1 VSARLVKV
9 AFAVSLAIFFWKA
22 FLPGWATQTTDFPNY
37 YTAAR
42 LAREGA
48 PLRLD
53 YDWTWF
59 QRQIDRAGIEGQLGG
74 YIPQTPLTMLPVV
87 PLSFLTQQAAKRGW
101 LVFNLLC
108 LALTIQLLWRMTG
121 FHRIWLW
128 LLIFVSWAP
137 LRANF
142 QLGQYYIFLLL
153 LLTLTAYT
161 SERNREGASGALA
174 GIAFGLKL
182 YGAPLLLWFAM
193 QRRWRAVAGMVA
205 STLACI
211 GLAILLFGWQDVAYF
226 TTQVMPRALEGE
238 TLNPFH
244 PGNGTF
250 STLLRIVFVPEPEL
264 NPHPVVHAPVVF
276 FFLQPVLALTVL
288 AIPLLAAG
296 SFGWFV
302 TALLLASPNTA
313 SYTFVLL
320 ALPLAL
326 LLKSSP
332 RSRWPWLLL
341 PYIAIGL
348 PLPSAWAWMFPRLW
362 LLLAIYLAAGS
373 RQWETIRLRHA
384 VAAGVVILAFATVSA
399 SVRLRDYEDQPG
411 RKYELAVNEPGAVFS
426 GVPVV
431 AGADLLYQS
440 IANDRY
446 AIRRLR
452 DAKPETFA
460 FPGEAFTPAASSRDN
475 HIWFEQVLAGHSR
488 IAMFDPDSHR
498 LETVPVALP
507 DPREPAVSHDG
518 NRFAFVSGDS
528 VYVDNRRVPAPGPA
542 SDPSFTPD
550 DRGVVFSAGSRV
562 LVFDGTLHTIFSGAG
577 PVSRASLSPDGTQL
591 LFASTATGSSQVWVA
606 DLTTG
611 HAARLTGGKCNNSAP
626 AWGAQPGQFIFAS
639 DCGRG
644 LGLPALYLGKGIAN
658 TGPVILD
665 TKPPRPLASSRKR

>member
-1 VSARLVKV
+1 MSARLLKP

-22 FLPGWATQTTDFPNY
+22 FLPGWTAQTTDFPNY

-42 LAREGA
+42 LVRQGA

-59 QRQIDRAGIEGQLGG
+59 QRQIGRAGVEGQLGG
-74 YIPQTPLTMLPVV
+74 YLPQTPLTMLPIV
-87 PLSFLTQQAAKRGW
+87 PLSFLTQQTAKRCW
-101 LVFNLLC
+101 LVFSLLC
-108 LALTIQLLWRMTG
+108 LVLTIQLLRRMTG
-121 FHRIWLW
+121 FPRIWLW

-142 QLGQYYIFLLL
+142 QLGQYYSFLLL
-153 LLTLTAYT
+153 LLTLAAYT
-161 SERNREGASGALA
+161 SERYREGASGALA

-182 YGAPLLLWFAM
+182 YGAPFLLWYAV

-211 GLAILLFGWQDVAYF
+211 GVAFLLFGLQDVAYF
-226 TTQVMPRALEGE
+226 ATQVMPRALEGE

-250 STLLRIVFVPEPEL
+250 STLLRIAFVPEPEL
-264 NPHPVVHAPVVF
+264 NPHPVIQAPAAF
-276 FFLQPVLALTVL
+276 FFLQPVLALTAL

-296 SFGWFV
+296 SFAWFV

-313 SYTFVLL
+313 SYTFIVL

-341 PYIAIGL
+341 PYILIGL
-348 PLPSAWAWMFPRLW
+348 PFPSAWTWMFPRLW
-362 LLLAIYLAAGS
+362 FLLALYLAAG
-373 RQWETIRLRHA
+373 RGQWKTIRPRRA
-384 VAAGVVILAFATVSA
+384 MVAGVVVLAIATVSA

-411 RKYELAVNEPGAVFS
+411 RKCELAVNEPGAVFS
-426 GVPVV
+426 GSPAA
-431 AGADLLYQS
+431 AGADILYQS

-446 AIRRLR
+446 VIRRARNGKL
-452 DAKPETFA
+452 ETFA
-460 FPGEAFTPAASSRDN
+460 FPGEAFTPAASASGSP
-475 HIWFEQVLAGHSR
+475 IWFEQVVAGHSR
-488 IAMFDPDSHR
+488 IATFDPDSHR
-498 LETVPVALP
+498 LETVSVTLP

-518 NRFAFVSGDS
+518 KHLAFISADALYIDS
-528 VYVDNRRVPAPGPA
+528 REVPAPGPA
-542 SDPSFTPD
+542 RDPSFTPD
-550 DRGVVFSAGSRV
+550 DRGVVFSVGNRV
-562 LVFDGTLHTIFSGAG
+562 LVYDGTPRTIFSGAG
-577 PVSRASLSPDGTQL
+577 PVFRPSLSPDASQL
-591 LFASTATGSSQVWVA
+591 LFASTATGSFQIWVVGLA
-606 DLTTG
+606 SG
-611 HAARLTGGKCNNSAP
+611 HATRLTGGECNNSAP
-626 AWGAQPGQFIFAS
+626 AWGSQPGQFIFAS

-644 LGLPALYLGKGIAN
+644 LGLPALYLGKSIAD

-665 TKPPRPLASSRKR
+665 TKPPRPLASSRNR